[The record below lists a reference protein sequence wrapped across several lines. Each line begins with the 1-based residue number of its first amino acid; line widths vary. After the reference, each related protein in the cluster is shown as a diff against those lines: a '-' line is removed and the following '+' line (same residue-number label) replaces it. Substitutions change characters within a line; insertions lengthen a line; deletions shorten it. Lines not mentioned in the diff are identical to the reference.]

1 MGKIISA
8 ATIYATAYLTEKGR
22 AYLFNKGNIR
32 FDINGNDLFEIK
44 KFALGDP
51 DANYKTP
58 ERLIS
63 GDVPDITGKSE
74 GCLKA
79 TADYIQTTLS
89 YFTVD
94 ALAFV
99 IPIYTT
105 NLIGNTLTIN
115 TDITFPLN
123 SPTDVPPTGGAQTL
137 QPTEFVGTGT
147 GTVGTVGGTVGTGTV
162 GTVGTVGTANIEKFG
177 A

>member
-1 MGKIISA
+1 MGKIASA
-8 ATIYATAYLTEKGR
+8 ATVYATAYLTEKGR

-32 FDINGNDLFEIK
+32 FDVNGNDLFEIK

-51 DANYKTP
+51 DTNYRTP

-79 TADYIQTTLS
+79 TTDYVQTTLS

-99 IPIYTT
+99 VPIYTT
-105 NLIGNTLTIN
+105 NLIGNILTIN
-115 TDITFPLN
+115 TDTTFPVN
-123 SPTDVPPTGGAQTL
+123 SPTDVPPTTPG
-137 QPTEFVGTGT
+137 GTGT
-147 GTVGTVGGTVGTGTV
+147 GTGTGGSGSGSGVFLGGTEVVGSGTVGTG
-162 GTVGTVGTANIEKFG
+162 GFSFG
-177 A
+177 GG